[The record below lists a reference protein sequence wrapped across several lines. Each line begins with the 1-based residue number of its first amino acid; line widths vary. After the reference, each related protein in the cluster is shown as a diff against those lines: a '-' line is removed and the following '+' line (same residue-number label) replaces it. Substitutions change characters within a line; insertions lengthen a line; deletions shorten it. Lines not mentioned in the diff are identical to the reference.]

1 MDSYGAHPLSRR
13 RFLATAGA
21 AGAAAWLAPRGLLG
35 GELGPRGLPQGGDG
49 PVQQIRRAAA
59 SDPVRVQKLRGG
71 VSVLGGNGGN
81 VTMLAGT
88 GGVLLVDSGIVGSKV
103 AAAAATVSRAPIR
116 HVLNTHWHFDHTEAN
131 AWYSARGATVIA
143 HQNTRRRMSEET
155 RVEDWDF
162 TFPPS
167 PAGALPTTPVTGER
181 TLRLN
186 GSAVAVK
193 PFAPAHTDTDVSVHL
208 ADADVLVLGDTY
220 WNGVYPFIDYST
232 GGSIGGTI
240 RAAEETLAR
249 VGPNTIVVP
258 GHGPVGRR
266 ADLEKYRDV
275 LATIRDRVAAL
286 KARGMSMDEAVAAKP
301 TASFDAALAGGGPI
315 GGDFMTRLAYKG
327 V

>member
-1 MDSYGAHPLSRR
+1 MGS
-13 RFLATAGA
+13 
-21 AGAAAWLAPRGLLG
+21 
-35 GELGPRGLPQGGDG
+35 
-49 PVQQIRRAAA
+49 
-59 SDPVRVQKLRGG
+59 
-71 VSVLGGNGGN
+71 GGN
-81 VTMLAGT
+81 VAALAG
-88 GGVLLVDSGIVGSKV
+88 GDGVLLVDSGMVGPKV
-103 AAAAATVSRAPIR
+103 AAAVASFTRLPVR
-116 HVLNTHWHFDHTEAN
+116 HVINTHWHFDHTDAN
-131 AWYSARGATVIA
+131 GWLHARGAAITA
-143 HQNTRRRMSEET
+143 HANARKWLGADT

-167 PAGALPTTPVTGER
+167 PAGALPTTLVTGER

-240 RAAEETLAR
+240 RAVEETLGRA
-249 VGPNTIVVP
+249 GANTIIVP
-258 GHGPVGRR
+258 GHGAPGGRAELAR
-266 ADLEKYRDV
+266 YRDT